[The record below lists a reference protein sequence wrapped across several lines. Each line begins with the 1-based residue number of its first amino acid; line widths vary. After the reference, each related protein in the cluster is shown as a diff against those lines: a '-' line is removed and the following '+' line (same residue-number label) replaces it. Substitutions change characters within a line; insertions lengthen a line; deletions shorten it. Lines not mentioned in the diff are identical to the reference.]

1 MHGSVYNNKIYEL
14 FGFQLIENQITN
26 NARSSWIKN
35 SPEIFANFTNFINNM
50 YFRSTLYWAC
60 RIPTSHKR
68 SRPNLG
74 VPCPCP
80 DTSRRGNNCVAPTM
94 WGVWRWLH
102 GSQIWRH
109 EGIGISPSQ
118 CELTRNEIWHTSS
131 STFKYDN
138 EMVPVN
144 AQRITHD

>member
-1 MHGSVYNNKIYEL
+1 MH
-14 FGFQLIENQITN
+14 FG
-26 NARSSWIKN
+26 
-35 SPEIFANFTNFINNM
+35 
-50 YFRSTLYWAC
+50 STLYWAC

-68 SRPNLG
+68 SRSNLG

-118 CELTRNEIWHTSS
+118 CELTRNELWHTSS
-131 STFKYDN
+131 FQLSSMITKWYRLTLN
-138 EMVPVN
+138 ESHMIRELFNLWLLYHVGMVRMDFFFLYFPYVLYILQFTVFIGVVL
-144 AQRITHD
+144 A